1 MSSLILK
8 IILIYGGKSVEHEV
22 SLSSAASV
30 LSNLNREKYEIIPIA
45 IDKTGCFF
53 INDYNE
59 LLKFKDKLPV
69 KTFKSKILSSF
80 MKNGN
85 LFIDADV
92 VFPIIHGSFYENGS
106 LQGLLELSEVAYV
119 GNNVKSS
126 SISMDKDLAKRIV
139 CDNTIKCA
147 RYRVISFRTSFKE
160 RIVFYK
166 KLISELNF
174 PLFVKPCSLGSSIG
188 VAKVES
194 FDQLVFAVN
203 SAFNYDENVIIEECI
218 LGREIEIAVLENRFS
233 INPIVSVPGEI
244 HINHPDNFYSYSAKY
259 LDTDFIELCIPANL
273 NYKLIKKVQYF
284 AKEIFIRL
292 KCNGMA
298 RIDFFV
304 TDENEEIYFNEI
316 NTIPG
321 FTKVSMYP
329 KMWEM
334 SGLCYTKLLD
344 ELIELAIIKKNNSD
358 RLIRS

>member
-8 IILIYGGKSVEHEV
+8 VILIYGGKSVEHEI
-22 SLSSAASV
+22 SLFSAASV
-30 LSNLNREKYEIIPIA
+30 LSNLNREKYEIIPVA

-53 INDYNE
+53 VNDYNE

-69 KTFKSKILSSF
+69 KTFKSKVLSSF

-92 VFPIIHGSFYENGS
+92 VFPIIHGSFYEDGS
-106 LQGLLELSEVAYV
+106 LQGLLELSGVAYV
-119 GNNVKSS
+119 GSNVKSS
-126 SISMDKDLAKRIV
+126 SISMDKDLTRRIV
-139 CDNTIKCA
+139 CDNVIKCA
-147 RYRVISFRTSFKE
+147 RYKVISFRTNLRE
-160 RIVFYK
+160 RVILCK

-188 VAKVES
+188 VKKVEN
-194 FDQLVFAVN
+194 FDQLIFAIN
-203 SAFNYDENVIIEECI
+203 NAFNYDENVIIEEYI
-218 LGREIEIAVLENRFS
+218 FGREIEIAVLENRFS

-244 HINHPDNFYSYSAKY
+244 YVNHPDGFYSYSAKY
-259 LDTDFIELCIPANL
+259 LDTDHIRLCIPANL
-273 NYKLIKKVQYF
+273 NYKLIKKIQYF
-284 AKEIFIRL
+284 AKKIFVRL

-298 RIDFFV
+298 RIDFFI
-304 TDENEEIYFNEI
+304 TNKNEEIYFNEI

-344 ELIELAIIKKNNSD
+344 ELIKLAIIKKNNSN